1 MRSLDLN
8 INRILLPHLGILA
21 GLCLLVQVLT
31 AARGS
36 KIDLIA
42 GLLLVAVA
50 AYYFY
55 FQYSART
62 ALRQVRFGQLVAHA
76 AGLVIVNLSYHLHA
90 GLLLVLDKRD
100 LLDENWAGLL
110 LGMFAFW
117 GIGFLVHL
125 VASVAM
131 RGYESLDL

>member
-1 MRSLDLN
+1 MRSLELN

-31 AARGS
+31 AVRGS
-36 KIDLIA
+36 EIDLIA
-42 GLLLVAVA
+42 GLLLLAVAV
-50 AYYFY
+50 YYFY

-90 GLLLVLDKRD
+90 GLLLVLGKRD

-110 LGMFAFW
+110 IGMFVFW
-117 GIGFLVHL
+117 GLGFLVHL